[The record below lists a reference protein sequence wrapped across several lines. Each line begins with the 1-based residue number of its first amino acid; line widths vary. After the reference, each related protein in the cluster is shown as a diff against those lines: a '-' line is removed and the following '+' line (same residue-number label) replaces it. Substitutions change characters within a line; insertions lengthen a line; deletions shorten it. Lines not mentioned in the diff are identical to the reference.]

1 MMAFGASGTRSPAR
15 RQREVVSS
23 HHQKD
28 AHLDFTIE
36 GAGRSNGRHHS
47 ASRARII
54 AGLSGFFT
62 LMFFTLIQ
70 SRDGPDR

>member
-1 MMAFGASGTRSPAR
+1 VVRAAAGLAAPHEAAHGPFLPHAR
-15 RQREVVSS
+15 LAQCPELAEADIEEA
-23 HHQKD
+23 D
-28 AHLDFTIE
+28 AY
-36 GAGRSNGRHHS
+36 NS

-62 LMFFTLIQ
+62 LIQ